1 MFFLAS
7 YFIFGLRVLVH
18 ICAPLYVC
26 ETILNRCRPITVFY
40 STPNIQNL
48 YLIIPSI
55 AVALTFAPVPCLAL
69 QSMRHLMK
77 AALHDA
83 IKEQGSF

>member
-1 MFFLAS
+1 MFHLWRES
-7 YFIFGLRVLVH
+7 VLVH
-18 ICAPLYVC
+18 FCVPLYMC
-26 ETILNRCRPITVFY
+26 KTILHWCRPIIVFFAEY
-40 STPNIQNL
+40 SETLITP
-48 YLIIPSI
+48 PI
-55 AVALTFAPVPCLAL
+55 AMALTFAPVPCLAL